1 MIEGRACTFIVYEGF
16 LKLCIWTSLSHDFT
30 VLALDVGVG
39 VLFFMK
45 AYYGLQK

>member
-30 VLALDVGVG
+30 VLALYVGVG
-39 VLFFMK
+39 ALIFME